1 MNANKEQASA
11 WKLERTERKQESK
24 RTFEHFPVQTSEVRL
39 NIATDLSCIFERH
52 RRARALLSVMV
63 LELLGVA
70 AHMWR
75 RC

>member
-11 WKLERTERKQESK
+11 WKSERSERKQESK
-24 RTFEHFPVQTSEVRL
+24 QACTVFPCSNVL
-39 NIATDLSCIFERH
+39 NIATDLSCIFDRH
-52 RRARALLSVMV
+52 PRARALLSVMV

-75 RC
+75 CC